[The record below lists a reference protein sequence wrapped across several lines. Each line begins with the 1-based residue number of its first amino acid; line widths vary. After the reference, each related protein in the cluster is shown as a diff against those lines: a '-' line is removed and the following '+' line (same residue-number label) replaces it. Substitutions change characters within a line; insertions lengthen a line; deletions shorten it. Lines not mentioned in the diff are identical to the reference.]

1 MSPRNLTAVTTSLQ
15 LYFRGSW
22 ERGLVALILPAKP
35 RNKNSRLHL
44 PDLREEVR
52 EKARGG
58 GKRSP
63 VELRGMGREPG
74 TWC

>member
-35 RNKNSRLHL
+35 RKQKFPLAPPRSQGGS
-44 PDLREEVR
+44 
-52 EKARGG
+52 ARKGQGG